1 MDFFKAQEQAR
12 KNTAWLVVWFVLAV
26 MGIIALV
33 YLASIVVPYA
43 WREPELRSE
52 VLAFGIFPLALYLL
66 YRAWQEG
73 VVVPLIIVAVVSAI
87 LTFFVMYS
95 VWYMS
100 ESPLLRMEFRA
111 QHELFASLPLW
122 EFWNHPEWRMKAL
135 LMWIC
140 AIIFLAVL
148 YLTVLIE
155 LGFKHFHINYTWLDI
170 WLSLAVIVLTVFLFY
185 HDQSAE
191 VEQQVFTLWDSGR
204 FLWVCLCIGGSIV
217 LASLYKIW
225 QISRYGGRLIA
236 ELLDGRVVTRDT
248 KDSMEKRLVNVIEE
262 MSIAAGIPAPVAYVL
277 TYESSLNA
285 FAAGLTTRD
294 CVIGVTQGLL
304 ETMTRDEL
312 QGVIAHEVSHI
323 VNGDSRL
330 NLRIIGVLYGIHAL
344 TLMGRS
350 LMRMP
355 GVIAVFGHAV
365 CMLGFIGVFF
375 GRIIQ
380 AALSRQ
386 REYLADAAAVQFT
399 RYPGG
404 LISALQKLLE
414 TGSAIDSPQAVA
426 ASHLFLG
433 VSDASDAFH
442 AFLFDTHPSL
452 TNRIRRL
459 GGARLIQANEEARP
473 SSTPVAT
480 FAEEYNVLVTHA
492 AMPAPAGL
500 TGQPKEITSASL
512 KHVEALPA
520 NRPGSITI
528 NLPEEI
534 TPASLKH
541 VEALLANL
549 PDSITISLPEKIT
562 SESLN
567 HVKALL
573 ASLPD
578 VGSITISLPEKITS
592 GSLNHAT
599 TLLDH
604 LPNTLRQ
611 QSHNTIG
618 ATGILAGLLFSRQ
631 SGTREQQEK
640 LLPSGV
646 LPVAQSLYQW
656 LNEQPE
662 QGARYRL
669 VWLDLILPT
678 LREAHNTER
687 QQVITLA
694 NDLIRA
700 DERVTPTKFA
710 IYSLV
715 HSSLLNPE
723 RGIKRSELR
732 PEQLDKD
739 ISDLLA
745 LLAYAGHTDAE
756 TTEAAYQAAIA
767 CSPAQTQR
775 PIPAKSELSLNKIAE
790 VLFRLAFAA
799 PPYREKLLIACEVA
813 VQHDGKIT
821 PVENELLRA
830 IKQSLDCPA
839 PL

>member
-12 KNTAWLVVWFVLAV
+12 KKTRWLVVLFALAV
-26 MGIIALV
+26 MVIIALV

-52 VLAFGIFPLALYLL
+52 VLAFGILPLALYLL
-66 YRAWQEG
+66 YRAWHAEISFSFIM
-73 VVVPLIIVAVVSAI
+73 LIVALTLGVFCFAMFYQAALTDSVAFWEHPDRIIQVLALWVYVIAALALCYAFFADDQIVAGIMMSFACIVCTAI
-87 LTFFVMYS
+87 FYYYDQFPKVEQQLFS
-95 VWYMS
+95 
-100 ESPLLRMEFRA
+100 LL
-111 QHELFASLPLW
+111 
-122 EFWNHPEWRMKAL
+122 
-135 LMWIC
+135 
-140 AIIFLAVL
+140 
-148 YLTVLIE
+148 
-155 LGFKHFHINYTWLDI
+155 
-170 WLSLAVIVLTVFLFY
+170 
-185 HDQSAE
+185 DQSAE

-839 PL
+839 PLIV